1 MEALLAL
8 NSVSSKFKWVTY
20 HVLGWSY
27 VFFQVSSAT
36 VSQPKTHKRSWYNF
50 LPDSRDSAEAP
61 LISHPDSRDSA
72 EAPLISHSGSDW
84 YIYIY
89 IYISVRGYS
98 QVYKHELHVIWNRV
112 TNGIGSALVIFYEAI
127 NFRARAQAA
136 GPALGWARL
145 SSWPTQ
151 MIKGEARVLEVKQS
165 WNPPARGGV
174 QGCKSHSRAEIQT
187 WE

>member
-50 LPDSRDSAEAP
+50 PSRFKRLCWSSFNQSQWQQ
-61 LISHPDSRDSA
+61 LIYID
-72 EAPLISHSGSDW
+72 
-84 YIYIY
+84 IYIY
-89 IYISVRGYS
+89 IFNISQGYS

-151 MIKGEARVLEVKQS
+151 PIKGEARVLEVKQS
-165 WNPPARGGV
+165 WNPPARGAL
-174 QGCKSHSRAEIQT
+174 QGCKLHSRAEIQT